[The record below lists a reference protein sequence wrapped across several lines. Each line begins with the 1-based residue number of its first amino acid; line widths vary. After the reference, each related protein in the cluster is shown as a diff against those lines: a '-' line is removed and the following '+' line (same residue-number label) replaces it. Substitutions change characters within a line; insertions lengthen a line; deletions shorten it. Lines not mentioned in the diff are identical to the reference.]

1 MDKDDKP
8 GVSPVPSNQAAR
20 LREIEPF
27 YVMEILERA
36 FALERAGRS
45 VIHLEVGEPD
55 FPTPAPVVEAGM
67 QALREGKTRYVQALG
82 IDALRE
88 RIAARYPPACR
99 PPPGRVAVTP
109 GSSGA
114 FQLIFGSLINAKDEV
129 LLTDPGYPCNA
140 NFVRLYEGVPK
151 LVACDAAAGYQFTA
165 QAIETAWTARTKAV
179 LIGTPSNPTGTA
191 VPPDEMTRI
200 VATVERLGGTLI
212 VDEIYH
218 GLTYGSDTATTR
230 SAGVRTALYDTDR
243 AFIVNSFSK
252 YFGMTGWRV
261 GWLVMPSDFLN
272 GITKL
277 AQNLF
282 ISTNT
287 PAQYAALRAFEGD
300 VIAELERRRD
310 VFRQRRDFLVPALRA
325 LGFKVP
331 VTPEGAFYVYADC
344 SAFTDDSYA
353 FALDVLEST
362 GVAITPG
369 KDFGRYRQNEHV
381 RFSYANTQD
390 NLEQGVERLRRY
402 LEENN

>member
-1 MDKDDKP
+1 MENCDQPGKP
-8 GVSPVPSNQAAR
+8 GTSPALKNQATR
-20 LREIEPF
+20 LRDIKPF

-36 FALERAGRS
+36 FALERSGRS

-67 QALREGKTRYVQALG
+67 RALREGKTRYVQALG
-82 IDALRE
+82 IDELRA
-88 RIAARYPPACR
+88 RIAARYPPPCR
-99 PPPGRVAVTP
+99 PPSERVAVTP

-114 FQLIFGSLINAKDEV
+114 FQLIFGSLINAGDEV

-140 NFVRLYEGVPK
+140 NFVRLYEGKPK
-151 LVACDAAAGYQFTA
+151 LVACDATAGYQFTA
-165 QAIETAWTARTKAV
+165 DAIKTAWTERTKAV
-179 LIGTPSNPTGTA
+179 LIGTPSNPTGTS

-200 VATVERLGGTLI
+200 VETVDRLGGTLI

-218 GLTYGSDTATTR
+218 GLTYDSD
-230 SAGVRTALYDTDR
+230 VRTALYDSDR

-261 GWLVMPSDFLN
+261 GWLVMPSAFID

-282 ISTNT
+282 ISTST
-287 PAQYAALRAFEGD
+287 PVQFAALRALEED
-300 VIAELERRRD
+300 VIAELERRRN
-310 VFRQRRDFLVPALRA
+310 VFRQRRDFLVPALRE

-331 VTPEGAFYVYADC
+331 VMPQGAFYVYADC
-344 SAFTDDSYA
+344 SAFTGDSYS
-353 FALDVLEST
+353 FALDVLAST
-362 GVAITPG
+362 GVAIAPG
-369 KDFGRYRQNEHV
+369 KDFGRHRQHEHV

-390 NLEQGVERLRRY
+390 MLQQAVERLAEY
-402 LEENN
+402 LRDKQSAS

>member
-1 MDKDDKP
+1 MMNKNDKP
-8 GVSPVPSNQAAR
+8 DVSPAPDNQAAR
-20 LREIEPF
+20 IREIEPF

-36 FALERAGRS
+36 FALERSGRS

-67 QALREGKTRYVQALG
+67 QALREGRTRYVQALG

-88 RIAARYPPACR
+88 RIAARYPSAGR

-114 FQLIFGSLINAKDEV
+114 FQLIFGSLINAGDEV

-140 NFVRLYEGVPK
+140 NFVRLYEGIPR
-151 LVACDAAAGYQFTA
+151 LVACDAAVGYQFTA
-165 QAIETAWTARTKAV
+165 KAIETAWTERTKAV

-218 GLTYGSDTATTR
+218 GLTYGSD
-230 SAGVRTALYDTDR
+230 VRTALCDTDR

-261 GWLVMPSDFLN
+261 GWLVMPSAFID
-272 GITKL
+272 GVTKL

-282 ISTNT
+282 ISTST
-287 PAQYAALRAFEGD
+287 PAQYAALRAFEED
-300 VIAELERRRD
+300 VVAELDRRRD
-310 VFRQRRDFLVPALRA
+310 VFRQRRDYLVPALRE

-369 KDFGRYRQNEHV
+369 KDFGRHRQHEHV
-381 RFSYANTQD
+381 RFSYANTQL
-390 NLEQGVERLRRY
+390 NLERGVERLTQFLRNR
-402 LEENN
+402 

>member
-1 MDKDDKP
+1 MSNHSDNLRR
-8 GVSPVPSNQAAR
+8 SPAPDNQAAR
-20 LREIEPF
+20 IGEIEPF
-27 YVMEILERA
+27 YVMEILDRA
-36 FALERAGRS
+36 FALEHAGRA

-55 FPTPAPVVEAGM
+55 FPTPVPVAEAGM
-67 QALREGKTRYVQALG
+67 QALREGKTRYVSALG
-82 IDALRE
+82 VDALRE

-99 PPPGRVAVTP
+99 PPPDRVAVTP

-114 FQLIFGSLINAKDEV
+114 FQLIFGSLIDPGDEV

-140 NFVRLYEGVPK
+140 NFVRLFEGVPR

-165 QAIETAWTARTKAV
+165 TAIETAWTERTKAV

-191 VPPDEMTRI
+191 VSSDEMTRI
-200 VATVERLGGTLI
+200 VESVERLGGTLI

-218 GLTYGSDTATTR
+218 GLTYGPE
-230 SAGVRTALYDTDR
+230 VRTALYDTDR

-261 GWLVMPSDFLN
+261 GWLVMPSAFID

-287 PAQYAALRAFEGD
+287 PAQYAALRACEED
-300 VIAELERRRD
+300 VVAELERRRE
-310 VFRQRRDFLVPALRA
+310 VFRQRRDYLVPALRE

-331 VTPEGAFYVYADC
+331 VTPDGAFYVYADC
-344 SAFTDDSYA
+344 SAFTNDSYE
-353 FALDVLEST
+353 FALEVLDST

-369 KDFGRYRQNEHV
+369 CDFGRYRHREHV
-381 RFSYANTQD
+381 RFSYANHLGKLQ
-390 NLEQGVERLRRY
+390 QAVQRLAGF
-402 LEENN
+402 LS